1 MKAALHDKLGAAEH
15 IYGLRFVDPTAGN
28 KTAMV
33 RNEEEWQSCWAVA
46 QVFACIPICPHA
58 RSTLARPHIRTLTN
72 TLASMGA
79 RADTLK
85 HQAEKDRELEVDVIK
100 LPPVKP
106 YRLALKL
113 DTDKKG
119 KVEKKKIYYPNVY
132 DEDVVFKIMVQGDA
146 MAIKESTLAVPR
158 KDKGALV
165 LRFSPTE
172 TAKEETIL
180 VKLQGKE
187 VYHVGGGAVIS
198 PQSTSVLL
206 CDMPRCV
213 QLGRG
218 RLRDRAY
225 CEGERDLELSLVYRD
240 HLWYMLREEMLTDSL
255 SVTDRRTNQ

>member
-1 MKAALHDKLGAAEH
+1 MKLKRHAPWPDMKAALRDKLGAAKH

-180 VKLQGKE
+180 VKLQGKQ

-198 PQSTSVLL
+198 PPPCCHVT
-206 CDMPRCV
+206 C
-213 QLGRG
+213 RG
-218 RLRDRAY
+218 VCATWQRKAPGSSIL
-225 CEGERDLELSLVYRD
+225 
-240 HLWYMLREEMLTDSL
+240 
-255 SVTDRRTNQ
+255 